1 MKLHGEQ
8 YDKKEHKSMSTGRK
22 VSPKE
27 RAEIRREYRSVLKSM
42 NRAELLSTWYGF
54 FIKDEEK
61 MKQAEVA
68 AANLTNEQLIKMI
81 LDRDVQET
89 VEYLETQ

>member
-1 MKLHGEQ
+1 VA
-8 YDKKEHKSMSTGRK
+8 GRK

-42 NRAELLSTWYGF
+42 NRAEPLSTWYGF
-54 FIKDEEK
+54 CIKDEEK
-61 MKQAEVA
+61 MEQAEVA